1 MALFRFR
8 INICF
13 LQIAVKRAIKCLRAL
28 LPLTT
33 VHSGRWSRVFIE
45 QSRWK
50 FYFHIASRRTEPNLW
65 GGNVVLDLFIYA
77 KMQKL
82 NCPAKQ
88 LDLLLS
94 VVQCGIA
101 VIRIV

>member
-1 MALFRFR
+1 MFTCSTAPHHGAQWASNLVSSL
-8 INICF
+8 N
-13 LQIAVKRAIKCLRAL
+13 
-28 LPLTT
+28 
-33 VHSGRWSRVFIE
+33 SRVESFISTLPAE
-45 QSRWK
+45 ERSPVCEVGMSLS
-50 FYFHIASRRTEPNLW
+50 IC
-65 GGNVVLDLFIYA
+65 LFIYA